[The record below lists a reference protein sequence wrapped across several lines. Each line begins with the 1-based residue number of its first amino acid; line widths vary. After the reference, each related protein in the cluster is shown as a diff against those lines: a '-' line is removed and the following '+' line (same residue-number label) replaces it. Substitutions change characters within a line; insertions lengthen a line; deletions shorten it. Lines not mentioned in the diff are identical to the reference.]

1 MERIKNINPD
11 IKIYGG
17 FENEMVG
24 FLAMG
29 CDGFIGSTFNFMLP
43 HYKKIYDLFLEGKV
57 NEARKLQVKANNIM
71 QALNNVGLFS
81 GIKHMLNVQGINAGN
96 MRRPFLPLTEE
107 EKQYLEDVVKNNLE

>member
-1 MERIKNINPD
+1 
-11 IKIYGG
+11 
-17 FENEMVG
+17 
-24 FLAMG
+24 
-29 CDGFIGSTFNFMLP
+29 MLP

-57 NEARKLQVKANNIM
+57 DEARKLQVKANNIM